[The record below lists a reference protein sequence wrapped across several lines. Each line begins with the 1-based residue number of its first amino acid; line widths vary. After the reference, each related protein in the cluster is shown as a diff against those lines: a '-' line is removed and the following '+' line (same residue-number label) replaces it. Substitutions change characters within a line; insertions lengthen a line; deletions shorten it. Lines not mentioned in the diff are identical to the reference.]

1 MANSSRPVSP
11 HLQIYRWT
19 VTMASSILHRATGAA
34 LGVGTLLLAWWL
46 MATATSDD
54 AYALVQ
60 LCMSSIPGRF
70 VLFGFTWSLMFHLLH
85 GIRHLIWDT
94 GAGFDIRVTRMAGWL
109 VVAGS
114 AVLTLLIWALGYGV
128 LP

>member
-1 MANSSRPVSP
+1 MANLNRPVSP
-11 HLQIYRWT
+11 HLQVYRWT

-46 MATATSDD
+46 MAAATSDD

-70 VLFGFTWSLMFHLLH
+70 VMLGFTWSLMLHLLH

-94 GAGFDIRVTRMAGWL
+94 GVGFGLSVARMVGWL
-109 VVAGS
+109 VVVGS
-114 AVLTLLIWALGYGV
+114 AILTLMIWALGYGA
-128 LP
+128 LS